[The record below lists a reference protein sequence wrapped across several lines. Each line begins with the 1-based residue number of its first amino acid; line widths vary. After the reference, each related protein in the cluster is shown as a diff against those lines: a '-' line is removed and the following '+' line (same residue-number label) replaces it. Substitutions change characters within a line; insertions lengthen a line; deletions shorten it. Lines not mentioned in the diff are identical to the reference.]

1 MKRITTK
8 EILIEIETIR
18 VTKKRS
24 VRKKSSAQ
32 TKSDVPNSINAFV
45 KNEMHLEHLLDKLF

>member
-24 VRKKSSAQ
+24 VRKKSSEQ
-32 TKSDVPNSINAFV
+32 TRSDVPNSINAFV
-45 KNEMHLEHLLDKLF
+45 KNEWRLEHLLDKLF

>member
-32 TKSDVPNSINAFV
+32 TQSDIPNSIKAFV
-45 KNEMHLEHLLDKLF
+45 KNELRLENLLNKLF

>member
-24 VRKKSSAQ
+24 VQKKSSAQ
-32 TKSDVPNSINAFV
+32 TKSDVSNSINAFV
-45 KNEMHLEHLLDKLF
+45 KNDLRLEHLLDKFF